1 MIIGILA
8 ISIAFIAG
16 LISTASYGIYHKERD
31 ERLLRLANLFF
42 YVAGGVILFSTILL
56 SYSLMTHNFQLNYVY
71 SYSSRSL
78 NKFYL
83 FSTLWAG
90 QEGTFLLWLLYG
102 SIFGTILIRTVARKH
117 PLVMVFMM
125 MIQSFILLILLNKNP
140 FAAIWHV
147 HEEAP
152 VGFTPVDGAGLNP
165 LLQNPWMVIHPP
177 TLFLGYSSTMVLFAF
192 AMTALVTKEFQ
203 NWIKLVKPWVIFS
216 TIILIT
222 GISMGGYWAY
232 TTLGWGGYWAWD
244 PVENASL
251 VPWLFCVALLHGIVI
266 QSKRKTLV
274 RTNILLAGAAFI
286 SVLWGSFLT
295 RSGVLTDFSV
305 HSFAASGLTMY
316 LIAFVGLFT
325 VLFLY
330 PFIRNTKHFMIEK
343 FSSGFMNRETLMLMG
358 MATFIVL
365 GLIVLV
371 GTSAPIYTS
380 FFGKASSVS
389 AGFYNITSIP
399 VAALMLVA
407 VSLAPLMAWKVS
419 ELRNKKTIIRSALI
433 AFGITLISFLLG
445 LREISSII
453 LFFLAA
459 FVIIINGIV
468 TYGLIR
474 RNFSKA
480 SGYIAHV
487 GLGFMVIG
495 ILTSSIYDSS
505 DKIILPSGEFR
516 KSKLGYEMQFTGF
529 HEMPDGK
536 DEAML
541 TVKTD
546 YGTYEARP
554 KFYYSDYSKSY
565 MATPDVN
572 EQFMKDIYISP
583 ISFTPANLSNM
594 QEIQLAKAETATLD
608 NIKIT
613 FNKFIVNMG
622 EEGQTIHADLI
633 FSVNQNSYWQDYQVQ
648 PTLKAQGGQLTRDQA
663 KVGDTGYS
671 VQIQS
676 VNPSS
681 GTVQLGIISPAA
693 GAGKSRDMLAVEVS
707 EKPLI
712 SILWIGII
720 LLVFGMATTFIGH
733 RKSIE

>member
-8 ISIAFIAG
+8 ISIAFVAA

-31 ERLLRLANLFF
+31 ERLLRLANIFF
-42 YVAGGVILFSTILL
+42 FVTGGMILFSVILL

-71 SYSSRSL
+71 NYSSRSL

-83 FSTLWAG
+83 FSTFWAG

-102 SIFGTILIRTVARKH
+102 TVFGIILIKTVARKH
-117 PLVMVFMM
+117 PLVMLFMM
-125 MIQSFILLILLNKNP
+125 TVQSFILLILLGKSP

-147 HEEAP
+147 HQEAP

-177 TLFLGYSSTMVLFAF
+177 TLFLGYSSTMVPFAF
-192 AMTALVTKEFQ
+192 AMTALVTKEFK

-216 TIILIT
+216 TLILIT

-266 QSKRKTLV
+266 QSKRQTLI
-274 RTNILLAGAAFI
+274 RTNFLLAGAAFI

-305 HSFAASGLTMY
+305 HSFAASGLTIY
-316 LIAFVGLFT
+316 LIAFVALFTGLF
-325 VLFLY
+325 LI
-330 PFIRNTKHFMIEK
+330 PFIRNTRHLKSEK
-343 FSSGFMNRETLMLMG
+343 FSEGFMNRESLMLMG

-365 GLIVLV
+365 GLIVLI
-371 GTSAPIYTS
+371 GTSAPIYTGL
-380 FFGKASSVS
+380 FGKASSVS

-399 VAALMLVA
+399 VAGLMLVA
-407 VSLAPLMAWKVS
+407 VALAPLLAWKVS
-419 ELRNKKTIIRSALI
+419 EFRNKKTIIRSALI
-433 AFGITLISFLLG
+433 AFGITIISVLIG
-445 LREISSII
+445 LREVTSII

-468 TYGLIR
+468 TYGYLR

-505 DKIILPSGEFR
+505 EKIILPSGEFR
-516 KSKLGYEMQFTGF
+516 KSKFGYEMQFTGF
-529 HEMPDGK
+529 QEMPDGK
-536 DEAML
+536 DEARL

-583 ISFTPANLSNM
+583 ISFTPANLSNV
-594 QEIQLAKAETATLD
+594 QEVQLAKTETKTLD
-608 NIKIT
+608 NVKIT
-613 FNKFIVNMG
+613 FNKFVVNMTADA
-622 EEGQTIHADLI
+622 QIIHADLI
-633 FSVNQNSYWQDYQVQ
+633 FSVNQNSYWQDYPVQ
-648 PTLKAQGGQLTRDQA
+648 PTLKAQGGQLTRDQV

-676 VNPSS
+676 VDPNA
-681 GTVQLGIISPAA
+681 GTVQLGITSPAA
-693 GAGKSRDMLAVEVS
+693 SADKGKDMLAVEVS

-712 SILWIGII
+712 SILWLGII
-720 LLVFGMATTFIGH
+720 LVVFGMVTTIVGR